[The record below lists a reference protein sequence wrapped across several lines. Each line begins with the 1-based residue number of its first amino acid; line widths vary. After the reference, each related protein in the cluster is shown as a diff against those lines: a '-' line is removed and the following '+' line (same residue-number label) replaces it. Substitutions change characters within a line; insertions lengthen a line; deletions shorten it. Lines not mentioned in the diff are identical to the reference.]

1 MKHTVEAVCGRRV
14 EVDVDGREP
23 EPEDAC
29 RACGAD
35 ICPTYVQYLYAAT
48 HRNNPQ

>member
-1 MKHTVEAVCGRRV
+1 VETLCGRRV
-14 EVDVDGREP
+14 DVDVDGREP

-35 ICPTYVQYLYAAT
+35 YCPTYVWHIYAST